1 MKREEKAKLSKREQF
16 AQLRSDFT
24 TFLYNKEGDEPAVV
38 MGRTALS
45 WGKIGLFFLV
55 YYACLAAF
63 FAAIFAIA
71 FSTMPEIEDGPKYTS
86 FISDKPLLLVYP
98 ENGIGSWKREDI
110 DRSIKTKYENFL
122 DGRYNFTPLFIVK
135 KNCSSGHKIMVDQ

>member
-1 MKREEKAKLSKREQF
+1 MEEKEHPTRTEQLTIMYTSF
-16 AQLRSDFT
+16 RI
-24 TFLYNKEGDEPAVV
+24 FLYNEEKGEV
-38 MGRTALS
+38 MGRTAES